1 MYNVSLTSSFS
12 KVVRRQR
19 EILRL
24 LVFLLLL
31 LRAEVATNADR
42 IRILPRRVRD
52 GFSTGFQRYFGFGL
66 SALTLYAFNLA
77 IDDLLLYEK
86 AKSVA
91 MPKLEKSQRVLNVV
105 ALNRNDDDGVRLE
118 TDFWYNASCNK
129 RGENAA
135 SGRIHSGRREGELR
149 RESGDDAEIRTQRN
163 NEQ

>member
-1 MYNVSLTSSFS
+1 MPIVFVFILVESKSNVMVSPPVS
-12 KVVRRQR
+12 
-19 EILRL
+19 
-24 LVFLLLL
+24 
-31 LRAEVATNADR
+31 N
-42 IRILPRRVRD
+42 
-52 GFSTGFQRYFGFGL
+52 YFGFGL

-118 TDFWYNASCNK
+118 TDFGTTRRVTNEASVQWWPY
-129 RGENAA
+129 
-135 SGRIHSGRREGELR
+135 SGRREVRAR